1 MTLQQRK
8 DKADI
13 IAKQSEVINKKIFI
27 YLAIAGG
34 SWIYGTKEI
43 GLIGLFAF
51 VLFMLVSVGVFVNLL
66 KLTKIENE
74 IEELKKD
81 G

>member
-1 MTLQQRK
+1 MILQERK

-13 IAKQSEVINKKIFI
+13 IAKQSEVVNKKLFV

-34 SWIYGTKEI
+34 SWIYGTKES

-51 VLFMLVSVGVFVNLL
+51 ALFMIVSIGVFVNLM
-66 KLTKIENE
+66 KLGKIENE
-74 IEELKKD
+74 LEELKND
-81 G
+81 

>member
-1 MTLQQRK
+1 MTLQERK

-13 IAKQSEVINKKIFI
+13 IAKQSEVVNKKLFV

-34 SWIYGTKEI
+34 SWIYGTKES

-51 VLFMLVSVGVFVNLL
+51 ALFMIVSVGVFVNLL
-66 KLTKIENE
+66 KLSKIENE
-74 IEELKKD
+74 IEELKND
-81 G
+81 Q

>member
-1 MTLQQRK
+1 MTLQKRK

-13 IAKQSEVINKKIFI
+13 ITKQSDVVNKKLLV
-27 YLAIAGG
+27 YLTIAGG
-34 SWIYGTKEI
+34 SWIYGTKESSF
-43 GLIGLFAF
+43 IGLFAF
-51 VLFMLVSVGVFVNLL
+51 VFFMIVSVGVFVNLL
-66 KLTKIENE
+66 KLTEIENE